1 MAEGKSFSIHK
12 SKKSL
17 VDKLLT
23 ARESLVKTLEETS
36 HRLEIVRIINEVEYI
51 NDSKSTDLLSTRDS
65 LKCIQKP
72 VIWIASTPPH
82 DRDYALIE
90 KYVKYKIKG
99 IVAFSSESEDIRRK
113 LSDMVENFDSAPNL
127 KDAITKAINL
137 AKKGDAILFS
147 PSCASFDMYD
157 NYIERGNAF
166 KRIINS
172 L

>member
-1 MAEGKSFSIHK
+1 MPEGKSFSIHK

-36 HRLEIVRIINEVEYI
+36 HRLEIVRLVNEVDFI

-72 VIWIASTPPH
+72 VIWIACTPPH

-90 KYVKYKIKG
+90 KYVKYKIKA
-99 IVAFSSESEDIRRK
+99 IVAFSSESDDIRRK
-113 LSDMVENFDSAPNL
+113 LSDMVEKFDSAPSL
-127 KDAITKAINL
+127 KEAIVKAVSF
-137 AKKGDAILFS
+137 AKKGDTILFS

-166 KRIINS
+166 KKIIN
-172 L
+172 LL